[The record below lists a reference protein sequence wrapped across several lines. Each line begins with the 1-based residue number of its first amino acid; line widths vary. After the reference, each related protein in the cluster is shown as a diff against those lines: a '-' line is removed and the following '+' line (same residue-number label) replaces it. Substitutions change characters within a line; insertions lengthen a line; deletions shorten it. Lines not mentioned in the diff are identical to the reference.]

1 MNQLLLPFNQSDKY
15 VRLYFEKALG
25 RRLSLVITDNST
37 SMLSVREKGQC
48 VDMRLHRMFLSAD
61 KDVLD
66 EIAGYVR
73 NHRIKT
79 PLVRKF
85 IDENTHTLRSNPSR
99 KINLKTD
106 GHYHNL
112 SEIYHSVNSE
122 YFEGRVCA
130 AITWG
135 MKQSKRIVARRT
147 LGSYSPDNE
156 LIRINPVLDS
166 KSVPKYF
173 VEFIV
178 YHEMLHADMGIGRC
192 GKSRRI
198 HTVEFKRRERLFRHF
213 KRALAW
219 EKKRWY
225 YPR

>member
-1 MNQLLLPFNQSDKY
+1 MNQLLLPFHQSDEY
-15 VRLYFEKALG
+15 VRRYLRKATG
-25 RRLSLVITDNST
+25 KKISLVITDNST
-37 SMLSVREKGQC
+37 SMLSVREKGGC
-48 VDMRLHRMFLSAD
+48 VDIRLQRMFLSAD
-61 KDVLD
+61 KAVLD

-85 IDENTHTLRSNPSR
+85 IDDNTHELRSSQSR
-99 KINLKTD
+99 RVNLKAK
-106 GHYHNL
+106 GKYHNL
-112 SEIYHSVNSE
+112 SDIYNSVNSE
-122 YFEGRVCA
+122 YFENRVCT

-135 MKQSKRIVARRT
+135 MKQSRRIVARRT
-147 LGSYSPDNE
+147 LGSYSPDDK

-166 KSVPKYF
+166 GSVPKYF
-173 VEFIV
+173 VKFIV
-178 YHEMLHADMGIGRC
+178 YHEMLHADMGIGKS

-198 HTVEFKRRERLFRHF
+198 HTAEFKRRERLFRHF

-225 YPR
+225 